1 MVAIGRWYSTT
12 CEESLVLSLV
22 IEVDISSRY
31 SGSLM
36 ERGDGLLV
44 GRAGCHCDRSSW
56 YGKLQVDV
64 GLNEKLTARQN
75 YRELQ
80 LTRARENL
88 IK

>member
-1 MVAIGRWYSTT
+1 MM

-22 IEVDISSRY
+22 IEVDISVRSSRY

-44 GRAGCHCDRSSW
+44 QRAGCHCDRSSW

-75 YRELQ
+75 NRKLQ
-80 LTRARENL
+80 STRARENL
-88 IK
+88 IQEIR

>member
-1 MVAIGRWYSTT
+1 M

-22 IEVDISSRY
+22 IEVDISVRSSRY

-44 GRAGCHCDRSSW
+44 GRASCHCDRSSW

-64 GLNEKLTARQN
+64 GLNEKLTAGQK

-80 LTRARENL
+80 STRARENL
-88 IK
+88 IKEIR